1 MLNLH
6 VKIAKFGWGGM
17 PPDPATTVWFVT
29 FFNPYEFA
37 GMLNT
42 WCQDQ
47 TMTTERKQAVQYS
60 KFIW

>member
-37 GMLNT
+37 GMFI
-42 WCQDQ
+42 
-47 TMTTERKQAVQYS
+47 EQYS
-60 KFIW
+60 SNEPLAL

>member
-37 GMLNT
+37 GMHT
-42 WCQDQ
+42 TTHHYTPQCYGWC
-47 TMTTERKQAVQYS
+47 
-60 KFIW
+60 FL

>member
-37 GMLNT
+37 GMQYDLQT
-42 WCQDQ
+42 WKKNQAFQDKRLEESSQ
-47 TMTTERKQAVQYS
+47 
-60 KFIW
+60 F

>member
-1 MLNLH
+1 MLSFPFIFFWEYTRMLNLH

-37 GMLNT
+37 GMYEKKNNV
-42 WCQDQ
+42 D
-47 TMTTERKQAVQYS
+47 
-60 KFIW
+60 ID

>member
-37 GMLNT
+37 GIIYIYIYIYICL
-42 WCQDQ
+42 
-47 TMTTERKQAVQYS
+47 
-60 KFIW
+60 F